1 MHLLHYNS
9 VPWRPFLISYFEF
22 FGHIFESVWRNS
34 TKLQISDW
42 WKGAPNTS
50 WLPNLLDHSSAS
62 WWPFL
67 FHTLTFS
74 AIYTKPFDGIQ
85 RNFTWMIDDRRHVRQ
100 MIFENACL
108 QQRHLMAILYFISDI
123 LKFVNNFKAVWQNSM
138 KLHTSDQ
145 WWEMSTPAD
154 FTTCSPLVVPPIG
167 HFFILDF

>member
-9 VPWRPFLISYFEF
+9 APWRPFFNFVLWILWTYLWICLTEF
-22 FGHIFESVWRNS
+22 N
-34 TKLQISDW
+34 Q
-42 WKGAPNTS
+42 TS
-50 WLPNLLDHSSAS
+50 NKWLMERGSQHQLTSKPVGQQQHLLVAI
-62 WWPFL
+62 L

-74 AIYTKPFDGIQ
+74 AIYTKQFDGIQ
-85 RNFTWMIDDRRHVRQ
+85 RNFTWMIDGRRHVQQ

-108 QQRHLMAILYFISDI
+108 QQRHLMAILYFISAI